1 MEWDPSTS
9 ADGLETTISV
19 TAAYSTQQKSENKLR
34 SQAEDV
40 NVTTEQGPFQPKNF
54 VFPKKMYGKQNR
66 AFHPNWFTKFPW
78 LHYNEKNDSALCF
91 VCVQQ
96 NAKSNLRTAR
106 NKESA
111 FISEGFSNWKKAL
124 TRFEEHQTSDCHRMA
139 VEYYTSIPK
148 TCGNILEMSNDI
160 AKKTM
165 EINRMC
171 FIKVIECLQ
180 NLARQG
186 QAFQGHADDESNFT
200 QLLKLRG
207 KDEPRL
213 LEWLEKKRD
222 KYTSHD
228 IQNEVISIMANS
240 VIRDLVSDIR
250 QGGFFSI
257 ICDEYTDMSNKEQLT
272 MCIRWVDKHL
282 DAHEDFL
289 GFFHIP
295 DISAQTIVSA
305 IKDALMRL
313 QLSLTNCR
321 GQCYDGASNMLG
333 HKSGVAKRIQDLQP
347 KAHATHCHGH
357 SLSLSVK
364 DTTNNCKLLSNT
376 MDTAKEVVTLIK
388 FSPKRE
394 NLLGEI
400 KENLEQGES
409 AAHDIIKL
417 CPTRWTVRASC
428 FQRILDNYSALL
440 QEWVLCLDEK
450 LQADVRGRIIGC
462 KPK

>member
-1 MEWDPSTS
+1 
-9 ADGLETTISV
+9 
-19 TAAYSTQQKSENKLR
+19 
-34 SQAEDV
+34 
-40 NVTTEQGPFQPKNF
+40 
-54 VFPKKMYGKQNR
+54 
-66 AFHPNWFTKFPW
+66 
-78 LHYNEKNDSALCF
+78 
-91 VCVQQ
+91 
-96 NAKSNLRTAR
+96 
-106 NKESA
+106 
-111 FISEGFSNWKKAL
+111 
-124 TRFEEHQTSDCHRMA
+124 
-139 VEYYTSIPK
+139 
-148 TCGNILEMSNDI
+148 
-160 AKKTM
+160 
-165 EINRMC
+165 MC

-180 NLARQG
+180 YLARQG

-321 GQCYDGASNMLG
+321 GQCYDGASNILG

-394 NLLGEI
+394 DLLGEI